1 MYEIINPVSFNADTD
16 SVNVFCS
23 GSKNTSPNNYF
34 FSIRGNSNRNPVYSW
49 QTSLLFSQFNLQ
61 LNTKKKKIST
71 VISKTQFV
79 TSKASS
85 ARTPGVDT
93 RNGALKGY
101 W

>member
-1 MYEIINPVSFNADTD
+1 MYEIINPVSFNADTE

-49 QTSLLFSQFNLQ
+49 QTSLLFPQFNLQ
-61 LNTKKKKIST
+61 PNTKKKNQHRYI
-71 VISKTQFV
+71 KTQFV
-79 TSKASS
+79 TSNVSS

-93 RNGALKGY
+93 RNGAPKGY
-101 W
+101 